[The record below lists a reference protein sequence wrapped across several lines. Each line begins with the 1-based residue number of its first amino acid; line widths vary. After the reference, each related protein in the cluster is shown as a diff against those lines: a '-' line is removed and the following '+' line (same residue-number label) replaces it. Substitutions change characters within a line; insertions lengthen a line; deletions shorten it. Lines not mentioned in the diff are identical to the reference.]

1 MSKSDYLK
9 ADAANSQSQPDT
21 NRSHSCI
28 TYFYAIGEDFANEFI
43 KELRLDEGFVKITER
58 GVKVGFNE
66 DDSVNINDMYR
77 KTLRRLLN
85 KTELLSSLRERFD
98 LEYFLIAIPELES
111 ESKKPLPILS
121 LDDDIIEFLYLTK
134 THHDLDVYL
143 Y

>member
-1 MSKSDYLK
+1 MI
-9 ADAANSQSQPDT
+9 NSQTEPDVSK
-21 NRSHSCI
+21 RHGCR
-28 TYFYAIGEDFANEFI
+28 TYFYAIGEDFADEFI

-66 DDSVNINDMYR
+66 DYSVNINDMFR
-77 KTLRRLLN
+77 KTLRRLMN

-111 ESKKPLPILS
+111 ESESPLPILS

-134 THHDLDVYL
+134 AHHDLDISL